1 MKTNVTKTSIDAYRK
16 LDLSACAKKLLSVMQ
31 AGIAYTDRQLAALC
45 DEERGW
51 VPDRRQHL
59 MMAGLV
65 ERTIN
70 RQCTYTGKT
79 VKAHRLTAKQ
89 LDLV

>member
-1 MKTNVTKTSIDAYRK
+1 MSGVADTSIDAYRD
-16 LDLSACAKKLLSVMQ
+16 LDLSACAKKLLSVMRP
-31 AGIAYTDRQLAALC
+31 GITYTDRQLAALC

-65 ERTIN
+65 ERTLN
-70 RQCTYTGKT
+70 KQCAHTGKT

-89 LDLV
+89 LELV